1 MKVNIKTG
9 VYTFQKGEKRIFDDL
24 GEKNE
29 KLDFKK
35 PIIFILFHTF
45 IKS

>member
-29 KLDFKK
+29 KLDLEKA
-35 PIIFILFHTF
+35 IVFILFDTF